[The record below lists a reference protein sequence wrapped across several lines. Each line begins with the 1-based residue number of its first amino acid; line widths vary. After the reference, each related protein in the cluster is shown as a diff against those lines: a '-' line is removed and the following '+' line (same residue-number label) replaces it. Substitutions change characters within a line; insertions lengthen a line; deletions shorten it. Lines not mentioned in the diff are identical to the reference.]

1 MKQFL
6 LFVIL
11 AAAALYALL
20 VFTHDA
26 ITDGKSQ
33 RISVPR
39 TQPNNPVPQ
48 RMSSWESH
56 VKGASNS
63 QPTAPL
69 PVPQSAVATSE
80 AGSVST
86 APQVE
91 WIKVMIGARMHDQ
104 ASTSSLTIGHYS
116 PGRDLQVLRR
126 EGIWLRVFDPISQE
140 QGWMLEKYLFPSNGS
155 SSTQVSREM
164 TDAVPVAT
172 PRKPKKWSQSPKR
185 SKIAKTRGAK
195 QRSAVARWDPYRWGW
210 RAERRRDFRFFM
222 LGPPIA
228 RR

>member
-6 LFVIL
+6 LFVSL
-11 AAAALYALL
+11 AAATLYALL
-20 VFTHDA
+20 AFTHDA
-26 ITDGKSQ
+26 ITDGKSE
-33 RISVPR
+33 RISVPQR
-39 TQPNNPVPQ
+39 QPNPVAQ
-48 RMSSWESH
+48 RLSSWESH

-69 PVPQSAVATSE
+69 PVPQNAAATSE
-80 AGSVST
+80 GRSVST

-91 WIKVMIGARMHDQ
+91 WTKVVIGARMHDQ
-104 ASTSSLTIGHYS
+104 ASISSLTIRHYS

-140 QGWMLEKYLFPSNGS
+140 HGWMLEKYLVPSNGPG
-155 SSTQVSREM
+155 STQASREL
-164 TDAVPVAT
+164 TDAVPVVT
-172 PRKPKKWSQSPKR
+172 PRKSKKWSQSPKR
-185 SKIAKTRGAK
+185 SKTATRGAK

-210 RAERRRDFRFFM
+210 RAERRRDFRVFM

-228 RR
+228 GR